1 MFFPII
7 VPYINNSS
15 TASAGKPVFE
25 TLSKYTDSDPEQFF
39 DLATQRIEEEED
51 RLALTT
57 VINFTNTIF
66 NFDDSRESRKVALV
80 NFVLNLDIK
89 GPTWFERVF
98 KKM

>member
-7 VPYINNSS
+7 VPYVNNSS
-15 TASAGKPVFE
+15 TTGTRKPVFE

-39 DLATQRIEEEED
+39 DLATQRIKEKGD

-66 NFDDSRESRKVALV
+66 KFDNSRESRKVALV